1 MAGRLCGLPPPRTDF
16 EVRRNIR
23 IPTRDGLF
31 LAADH
36 YRPASNPRG
45 TVLIR
50 GPYGRRFPLALGLA
64 RLFAARGYHA
74 VFVSSRGTHG
84 SQGGFRP
91 METEVADG
99 LDVTAWL
106 IAEPWF
112 EGRFATIGP
121 SYLGF
126 TQWAVLT
133 DPPGELAAAVVT
145 AGPHDFADHAWG
157 SGAFKLDFLGW
168 SHGIVNQDRSGALTR
183 LRRVATGRRALNRAL
198 GQLPLVDAAHGLLGG
213 RAPWYRE
220 WVTRPDLDDPFW
232 EPMRLGRALDEVG
245 VPVLLIGGWQ
255 DLFLD
260 QTLAQYAHLRR
271 RGIETAL
278 TVGPWNHY
286 QTSLS
291 APVIGETFAWLEV
304 HLAGREGRSREAAVR
319 VHMGGA
325 GEWTAMPA
333 WPPETVDWCWH
344 LRSGR
349 GGRSHRLVAGTASET
364 PGSGAVAPAAD
375 PTGPGGTGGTGG
387 SGGSWARFTYDPARP
402 TPTLG
407 GPRLSRRCQVDDSAL
422 ANRWDVVTFDSDPLG
437 AHLDVAGAPRV
448 TLTHRSDHP
457 HFDLFVRLSE
467 VDARGRSRN
476 LTEGYRRAPAVG
488 ADGSTEL
495 AMVPVFHRV
504 RAGHRIR
511 LLIAGGSFP
520 RFDRNLGTGEPPGL
534 GRGMR
539 PVGHAVGLGPEH
551 TSRLLLP
558 VATRATATGPT
569 LS

>member
-16 EVRRNIR
+16 EVRRNIT

-31 LAADH
+31 LTADH
-36 YRPASNPRG
+36 YRPTSDPRG

-50 GPYGRRFPLALGLA
+50 GPYGRRFPLDLGLA

-74 VFVSSRGTHG
+74 VFVSCRGTHG
-84 SQGGFRP
+84 SQGDFRP

-106 IAEPWF
+106 VAEPWF

-133 DPPGELAAAVVT
+133 APPAELAAAVVT

-157 SGAFKLDFLGW
+157 TGAFKLDFLGW
-168 SHGIVNQDRSGALTR
+168 SHGIVNQDRSGVLSR
-183 LRRVATGRRALNRAL
+183 LRRVATGRRALRQAL
-198 GQLPLVDAAHGLLGG
+198 DQLPLVDAADSLLGG

-220 WVTRPDLDDPFW
+220 WVTRPDLDDAFW
-232 EPMRLGRALDEVG
+232 EPMRLGRALDEVN

-271 RGIETAL
+271 RGIDTAL

-291 APVIGETFAWLEV
+291 RPVIGETFDWLEV
-304 HLAGREGRSREAAVR
+304 HLAGRESRSREAAVR
-319 VHMGGA
+319 VHLGGA
-325 GEWTAMPA
+325 GEWRAMPA
-333 WPPETVDWCWH
+333 WPPATVDSCWH
-344 LRSGR
+344 LRPGR
-349 GGRSHRLVAGTASET
+349 GGRAHRLVVGTAPEA
-364 PGSGAVAPAAD
+364 PGSGA
-375 PTGPGGTGGTGG
+375 
-387 SGGSWARFTYDPARP
+387 GGSWARFTYDPARP
-402 TPTLG
+402 TPALG
-407 GPRLSRRCQVDDSAL
+407 GPMLSRRCQVDDTAL
-422 ANRWDVVTFDSDPLG
+422 ADRWDVVTFDSDALG
-437 AHLDVAGAPRV
+437 ADLDVAGAPLV
-448 TLTHRSDHP
+448 ALTHRSDHP

-467 VDARGRSRN
+467 VDTRGRSRN

-488 ADGSTEL
+488 ADGSTEV

-520 RFDRNLGTGEPPGL
+520 RFDRNLGTGEPAGL

-551 TSRLLLP
+551 ASRLVLP
-558 VATRATATGPT
+558 VATEAAATGPP